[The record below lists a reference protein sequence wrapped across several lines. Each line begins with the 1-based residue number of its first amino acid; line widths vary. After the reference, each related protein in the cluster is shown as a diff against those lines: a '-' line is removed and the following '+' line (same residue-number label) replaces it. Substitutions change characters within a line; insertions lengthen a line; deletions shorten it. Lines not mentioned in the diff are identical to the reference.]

1 MVDNFYCIWYSSYI
15 NNKTMEVVM
24 PENQCEQLEYGEC
37 TCSEMYNCCD
47 CGGVDCGCPYCWS
60 CNACATCLNQE

>member
-1 MVDNFYCIWYSSYI
+1 
-15 NNKTMEVVM
+15 MEVVM